1 MRTHMNRFKNAFE
14 PAFLKTTFQTAFPIA
29 MQFFLASAVNLIDV
43 VMIGSLGDS
52 AVAAAGGANQIFFL
66 LNLMLFGINSGASVF
81 LSQFWG
87 TRDLK
92 NVRRT
97 MGMMY
102 LLGAA
107 AVTLFTLGALL
118 IPRFLV
124 GFYVHEEPALSMS
137 ASYLRIVGI
146 SYPVTAISMI
156 LSMVC
161 RCTGDVKIPTRA
173 SVLSIILNVS
183 GNALLIFGLC
193 GFPALGLDGAAI
205 ATAIARTAE
214 CLFLILIVYKNKL
227 PGAAKVKELFAF
239 DRSFLTKYIKTAWP
253 VLLNEILWSV
263 GTSLYSVAYGMLGT
277 SALAAVQISNTVIQ
291 LLFVFTRGLSNAC
304 GITIGRTVGTGD
316 REKALDYGYRFS
328 LLLPATGLL
337 TGLVVIAIHPIFLGL
352 YQVTPET
359 LSMARTLLILQALMM
374 TVKADSMALVVGIF
388 RAGGDTMFACLL
400 DTGTVWLV
408 GVPLGF
414 LAVFLGAPLWG
425 VALCVY
431 CDDIAKVAVGFVHL
445 FRENWVKNV
454 TAQIQEG

>member
-1 MRTHMNRFKNAFE
+1 MNRVKNAFE
-14 PAFLKTTFQTAFPIA
+14 PSFLKTIFRTAFPIA

-52 AVAAAGGANQIFFL
+52 AVAASGGANQIFFL

-102 LLGAA
+102 LLGSV

-118 IPRFLV
+118 APRFLV
-124 GFYVHEEPALSMS
+124 GFYVHEEPALSMG

-146 SYPVTAISMI
+146 SYPVTALSMI

-161 RCTGDVKIPTRA
+161 RCTGDVSIPTRA
-173 SVLSIILNVS
+173 SMLSIVINVV

-205 ATAIARTAE
+205 ATAIARAAE
-214 CLFLILIVYKNKL
+214 CLFLVIIIYQKKL

-239 DRSFLTKYIKTAWP
+239 DKSFVSKYIKTAWP
-253 VLLNEILWSV
+253 VLLNEILWST
-263 GTSLYSVAYGMLGT
+263 GISLYSVAYGLLGT
-277 SALAAVQISNTVIQ
+277 EALAAVQISNTAIQ

-304 GITIGRTVGTGD
+304 GIFVGRTVGAGD
-316 REKALDYGYRFS
+316 REQALDYGYRFAI
-328 LLLPATGLL
+328 LLPVVGFCTGLIL
-337 TGLVVIAIHPIFLGL
+337 IAIHPLLLSL
-352 YQVTPET
+352 YQVSAET
-359 LSMARTLLILQALMM
+359 LAMAKALLILQALMG

-388 RAGGDTMFACLL
+388 RAGGDTLFACLL

-408 GVPLGF
+408 GVPLAF
-414 LAVFLGAPLWG
+414 LGVWLGAPLWG
-425 VALCVY
+425 VALLVA
-431 CDDIAKVAVGFVHL
+431 CDDIAKVSIGFVHL
-445 FRENWVKNV
+445 FREKWVKNV

>member
-1 MRTHMNRFKNAFE
+1 MNRVKNAFE
-14 PAFLKTTFQTAFPIA
+14 PGFLKTIFRTAFPIA

-52 AVAAAGGANQIFFL
+52 AVAASGGANQIFFL

-102 LLGAA
+102 LLGSV

-118 IPRFLV
+118 APRFLV
-124 GFYVHEEPALSMS
+124 GFYVHEEPALSMG

-146 SYPVTAISMI
+146 SYPVTALSMI

-161 RCTGDVKIPTRA
+161 RCTGDVSIPTRA
-173 SVLSIILNVS
+173 SMLSIGINVV
-183 GNALLIFGLC
+183 GNSLLIFGLC

-205 ATAIARTAE
+205 ATAIARAAE
-214 CLFLILIVYKNKL
+214 CLFLVLIVYQKKL

-239 DRSFLTKYIKTAWP
+239 DKSFVTKYIKTAWP
-253 VLLNEILWSV
+253 VLLNEILWST
-263 GTSLYSVAYGMLGT
+263 GISLYSVAYGLLGT
-277 SALAAVQISNTVIQ
+277 EALAAVQISNTAIQ

-304 GITIGRTVGTGD
+304 GIFIGRTVGAGD
-316 REKALDYGYRFS
+316 REKAIDYGYRFS
-328 LLLPATGLL
+328 LLLPTTGLI
-337 TGLVVIAIHPIFLGL
+337 TGLVMIAVHPLILGL

-359 LSMARTLLILQALMM
+359 LGLAKTLLILQSLQMIL
-374 TVKADSMALVVGIF
+374 KSDSMVLVVGIF
-388 RAGGDTMFACLL
+388 RAAGDTMFACLL
-400 DTGTVWLV
+400 DTGSVWLV
-408 GVPLGF
+408 GVPM
-414 LAVFLGAPLWG
+414 AFLGVWLGLPLWG
-425 VALCVY
+425 LSMLIFF
-431 CDDIAKVAVGFVHL
+431 DDIAKVTVGFIHL
-445 FRENWVKNV
+445 FREKWVKNV

>member
-1 MRTHMNRFKNAFE
+1 MNRFKNAFE

-107 AVTLFTLGALL
+107 AVTLFTLG
-118 IPRFLV
+118 
-124 GFYVHEEPALSMS
+124 
-137 ASYLRIVGI
+137 
-146 SYPVTAISMI
+146 
-156 LSMVC
+156 
-161 RCTGDVKIPTRA
+161 
-173 SVLSIILNVS
+173 
-183 GNALLIFGLC
+183 ALLIFGLC

>member
-1 MRTHMNRFKNAFE
+1 MNRVKNAFE
-14 PAFLKTTFQTAFPIA
+14 PSFLKTIFRTAFPIA

-43 VMIGSLGDS
+43 VVIGSLGDS
-52 AVAAAGGANQIFFL
+52 AVAASGGANQIFFL

-102 LLGAA
+102 LLGSV

-118 IPRFLV
+118 APRFLV
-124 GFYVHEEPALSMS
+124 GFYVHEEPALSMG

-146 SYPVTAISMI
+146 SYPVTALSMI

-161 RCTGDVKIPTRA
+161 RCTGDVSIPTRA
-173 SVLSIILNVS
+173 SMLSIGINVV
-183 GNALLIFGLC
+183 GNSLLIFGLC

-205 ATAIARTAE
+205 ATAIARTVE
-214 CLFLILIVYKNKL
+214 CLFLVLIVYQKKL

-239 DRSFLTKYIKTAWP
+239 DKSFVTKYIKTAWP
-253 VLLNEILWSV
+253 VLLNEILWST
-263 GTSLYSVAYGMLGT
+263 GISLYSVAYGLLGT
-277 SALAAVQISNTVIQ
+277 EALAAVQISNTAIQ

-304 GITIGRTVGTGD
+304 GIFVGRTVGAGD
-316 REKALDYGYRFS
+316 REQALDYGYRFAI
-328 LLLPATGLL
+328 LLPVVGFCTGLIL
-337 TGLVVIAIHPIFLGL
+337 IAIHPLLLSL
-352 YQVTPET
+352 YQVSAET
-359 LSMARTLLILQALMM
+359 LAMAKALLILQALMC

-388 RAGGDTMFACLL
+388 RAGGDTLFACLL

-408 GVPLGF
+408 GVPLAF
-414 LAVFLGAPLWG
+414 LGVWLGAPLWG
-425 VALCVY
+425 VALLVA
-431 CDDIAKVAVGFVHL
+431 CDDIAKVSIGFIHL
-445 FRENWVKNV
+445 FREKWVKNV

>member
-1 MRTHMNRFKNAFE
+1 MNRVKNAFE
-14 PAFLKTTFQTAFPIA
+14 PSFLKTIFRTAFPIA

-52 AVAAAGGANQIFFL
+52 AVAASGGANQIFFL

-102 LLGAA
+102 LLGSV

-118 IPRFLV
+118 APRFLV
-124 GFYVHEEPALSMS
+124 GFYVHEEPALSMG

-146 SYPVTAISMI
+146 SYPVTALSMI

-161 RCTGDVKIPTRA
+161 RCTGDVSIPTRA
-173 SVLSIILNVS
+173 SLLSIGINVV

-205 ATAIARTAE
+205 ATAIARVAE
-214 CLFLILIVYKNKL
+214 CLFLVIIIYQKKL

-239 DRSFLTKYIKTAWP
+239 DKSFVSKYIKTAWP
-253 VLLNEILWSV
+253 VLLNEILWST
-263 GTSLYSVAYGMLGT
+263 GISLYSVAYGLLGT
-277 SALAAVQISNTVIQ
+277 EALAAVQISNTAIQ

-304 GITIGRTVGTGD
+304 GIFVGRTVGAGD
-316 REKALDYGYRFS
+316 REQALDYGYRFAI
-328 LLLPATGLL
+328 LLPVVGFCTGLIL
-337 TGLVVIAIHPIFLGL
+337 IAIHPLLLSL
-352 YQVTPET
+352 YQVSAET
-359 LSMARTLLILQALMM
+359 LAMAKALLILQALMG

-388 RAGGDTMFACLL
+388 RAGGDTLFACLL

-408 GVPLGF
+408 GVPLAF
-414 LAVFLGAPLWG
+414 LGVWLGAPLWG
-425 VALCVY
+425 VALLVA
-431 CDDIAKVAVGFVHL
+431 CDDIAKVSIGFVHL
-445 FRENWVKNV
+445 FREKWVKNV

>member
-1 MRTHMNRFKNAFE
+1 MNRVKNAFE
-14 PAFLKTTFQTAFPIA
+14 PSFLKTIFRTAFPIA

-52 AVAAAGGANQIFFL
+52 AVAASGGANQIFFL

-97 MGMMY
+97 IGMMY
-102 LLGAA
+102 LLGSV

-118 IPRFLV
+118 APRFLV
-124 GFYVHEEPALSMS
+124 GFYVHEEPALSMG

-146 SYPVTAISMI
+146 SYPVTALSMI

-161 RCTGDVKIPTRA
+161 RCTGDVSIPTRA
-173 SVLSIILNVS
+173 SMLSIVINVV

-214 CLFLILIVYKNKL
+214 CLFLVIIIYQKKL

-239 DRSFLTKYIKTAWP
+239 DKSFVSKYIKTAWP
-253 VLLNEILWSV
+253 VLLNEILWST
-263 GTSLYSVAYGMLGT
+263 GISLYSVAYGLLGT
-277 SALAAVQISNTVIQ
+277 EALAAVQISNTAIQ

-304 GITIGRTVGTGD
+304 GIFVGRTVGAGD
-316 REKALDYGYRFS
+316 REQALDYGYRFAI
-328 LLLPATGLL
+328 LLPVVGFCTGLIL
-337 TGLVVIAIHPIFLGL
+337 IAIHPLLLSL
-352 YQVTPET
+352 YQVSAET
-359 LSMARTLLILQALMM
+359 LAMVKALLILQALMG

-388 RAGGDTMFACLL
+388 RAGGDTLFACLL

-408 GVPLGF
+408 GVPLAF
-414 LAVFLGAPLWG
+414 LGVWLGAPLWG
-425 VALCVY
+425 VALLVA
-431 CDDIAKVAVGFVHL
+431 CDDIAKVSIGFIHL
-445 FRENWVKNV
+445 FREKWVKNV
-454 TAQIQEG
+454 TAQI

>member
-1 MRTHMNRFKNAFE
+1 MNRVKNAFE
-14 PAFLKTTFQTAFPIA
+14 PGFLKTIFRTAFPIA

-52 AVAAAGGANQIFFL
+52 AVAASGGANQIFFL

-102 LLGAA
+102 LLGSV

-118 IPRFLV
+118 APRFLV
-124 GFYVHEEPALSMS
+124 GFYVHEEPALSMG

-146 SYPVTAISMI
+146 SYPVTALSMI

-161 RCTGDVKIPTRA
+161 RCTGDVSIPTRA
-173 SVLSIILNVS
+173 SMLSIGINVV

-205 ATAIARTAE
+205 ATAIARAAE
-214 CLFLILIVYKNKL
+214 CLFLVIIIYKKNL

-239 DRSFLTKYIKTAWP
+239 DKSFVSKYIKTAWP
-253 VLLNEILWSV
+253 VLLNEILWST
-263 GTSLYSVAYGMLGT
+263 GISLYSVAYGLLGT
-277 SALAAVQISNTVIQ
+277 EALAAVQISNTAIQ

-304 GITIGRTVGTGD
+304 GIFVGRTVGAGD
-316 REKALDYGYRFS
+316 REQAIDYGYRFAILLPVVGFCTGLILITIHP
-328 LLLPATGLL
+328 LLLS
-337 TGLVVIAIHPIFLGL
+337 L
-352 YQVTPET
+352 YQVSEET
-359 LSMARTLLILQALMM
+359 LAMAKALLILQALMG

-388 RAGGDTMFACLL
+388 RAGGDTLFACLL

-408 GVPLGF
+408 GVPLAF
-414 LAVFLGAPLWG
+414 LGVWLGAPLWG
-425 VALCVY
+425 VALLVA
-431 CDDIAKVAVGFVHL
+431 CDDIAKVSIGFVHL
-445 FRENWVKNV
+445 FREKWVKNV

>member
-1 MRTHMNRFKNAFE
+1 MNRVKNAFE
-14 PAFLKTTFQTAFPIA
+14 PGFLKTIFRTAFPIA

-52 AVAAAGGANQIFFL
+52 DVAASGGANQIFFL

-102 LLGAA
+102 LLGSV

-118 IPRFLV
+118 APRFLV
-124 GFYVHEEPALSMS
+124 GLYVHEEPALSMG

-146 SYPVTAISMI
+146 SYPVTALSMI

-161 RCTGDVKIPTRA
+161 RCTGDVSIPTRA
-173 SVLSIILNVS
+173 SMLSIGINVV
-183 GNALLIFGLC
+183 GNSLLIFGLC

-205 ATAIARTAE
+205 ATAIARAAE
-214 CLFLILIVYKNKL
+214 CLFLVLIVYQKKL

-239 DRSFLTKYIKTAWP
+239 DKSFVTKYIKTAWP
-253 VLLNEILWSV
+253 VLLNEILWST
-263 GTSLYSVAYGMLGT
+263 GISLYSVAYGLLGT
-277 SALAAVQISNTVIQ
+277 EALAAVQISNTAIQ

-304 GITIGRTVGTGD
+304 GIFVGRTVGAGD
-316 REKALDYGYRFS
+316 QKQALDYGYRFAI
-328 LLLPATGLL
+328 LLPVVGLCTGLI
-337 TGLVVIAIHPIFLGL
+337 VIVIHPLFLSL
-352 YQVTPET
+352 YQVSAET
-359 LSMARTLLILQALMM
+359 LAMARALMILQALMC

-388 RAGGDTMFACLL
+388 RAGGDTLFACLL

-408 GVPLGF
+408 GVPLAF
-414 LAVFLGAPLWG
+414 LGVWLGAPLWG
-425 VALCVY
+425 VALLVA
-431 CDDIAKVAVGFVHL
+431 CDDIAKVSIGFVHL
-445 FRENWVKNV
+445 FREKWVKNV

>member
-1 MRTHMNRFKNAFE
+1 MKRIKNAFE
-14 PAFLKTTFQTAFPIA
+14 PAFLKTIFQTAFPIA

-87 TRDLK
+87 TQDLK

-102 LLGAA
+102 LLGSV
-107 AVTLFTLGALL
+107 AVTLFTLGAV
-118 IPRFLV
+118 LV
-124 GFYVHEEPALSMS
+124 PEVLVSFYVHEEPALSMS
-137 ASYLRIVGI
+137 ASYLRIVGV
-146 SYPVTAISMI
+146 SYPVTAVSMI

-173 SVLSIILNVS
+173 SILSITINVA

-193 GFPALGLDGAAI
+193 GFPALGLNGAAI

-214 CLFLILIVYKNKL
+214 CLFLLLIVYKNRL
-227 PGAAKVKELFAF
+227 PGAAKLKELFAF
-239 DRSFLTKYIKTAWP
+239 ARSFVSKYIKTAWP
-253 VLLNEILWSV
+253 VLLNEILWSTGV
-263 GTSLYSVAYGMLGT
+263 SLYSVAYGMLGT

-304 GITIGRTVGTGD
+304 GIFIGRTVGAGD
-316 REKALDYGYRFS
+316 RDKAIDYGYRFS
-328 LLLPATGLL
+328 LLLPVTGFL
-337 TGLVVIAIHPIFLGL
+337 TGLVVIAIHPLFLAL

-359 LSMARTLLILQALMM
+359 LAMARTLLILQALMM

-388 RAGGDTMFACLL
+388 RAGGDTLFACLL

-414 LAVFLGAPLWG
+414 LAVHLSAPLWG

>member
-1 MRTHMNRFKNAFE
+1 MNRVKNAFE
-14 PAFLKTTFQTAFPIA
+14 PSFLKTIFRTAFPIA

-52 AVAAAGGANQIFFL
+52 AVAASGGANQIFFL

-102 LLGAA
+102 LLGSV

-118 IPRFLV
+118 APRFLV
-124 GFYVHEEPALSMS
+124 GFYVHEEPALSMG

-146 SYPVTAISMI
+146 SYPVTALSMI

-161 RCTGDVKIPTRA
+161 RCTGDVSIPTRA
-173 SVLSIILNVS
+173 SMLSIVINVV

-214 CLFLILIVYKNKL
+214 CLFLVIIIYQKKL

-239 DRSFLTKYIKTAWP
+239 DKSFVSKYIKTAWP
-253 VLLNEILWSV
+253 VLLNEILWST
-263 GTSLYSVAYGMLGT
+263 GISLYSVAYGLLGT
-277 SALAAVQISNTVIQ
+277 EALAAVQISNTAIQ

-304 GITIGRTVGTGD
+304 GIFVGRTVGAGD
-316 REKALDYGYRFS
+316 REQALDYGYRFAI
-328 LLLPATGLL
+328 LLPVVGFCTGLIL
-337 TGLVVIAIHPIFLGL
+337 IAIHPLLLSL
-352 YQVTPET
+352 YQVSAET
-359 LSMARTLLILQALMM
+359 LAMAKALLILQALMG

-388 RAGGDTMFACLL
+388 RAGGDTLFACLL

-408 GVPLGF
+408 GVPLAF
-414 LAVFLGAPLWG
+414 LGVWLGAPLWG
-425 VALCVY
+425 VALLVA
-431 CDDIAKVAVGFVHL
+431 CDDIAKVSIGFIHL
-445 FRENWVKNV
+445 FREKWVKNV
-454 TAQIQEG
+454 TAQI

>member
-1 MRTHMNRFKNAFE
+1 MNRVKNAFE
-14 PAFLKTTFQTAFPIA
+14 PSFLKTIFRTAFPIA

-52 AVAAAGGANQIFFL
+52 AVAASGGANQIFFL

-102 LLGAA
+102 LLGSV

-118 IPRFLV
+118 APRFLV
-124 GFYVHEEPALSMS
+124 GFYVHEEPALSMG

-146 SYPVTAISMI
+146 SYPVTALSMI

-161 RCTGDVKIPTRA
+161 RCTGDVSIPTRA
-173 SVLSIILNVS
+173 SLLSIGINVV
-183 GNALLIFGLC
+183 GNSLLIFGLC

-214 CLFLILIVYKNKL
+214 CLFLVIIIYQKKL

-239 DRSFLTKYIKTAWP
+239 DKSFVSKYIKTAWP
-253 VLLNEILWSV
+253 VLLNEILWST
-263 GTSLYSVAYGMLGT
+263 GISLYSVAYGLLGT
-277 SALAAVQISNTVIQ
+277 EALAAVQISNTAIQ

-304 GITIGRTVGTGD
+304 GIFVGRTVGAGD
-316 REKALDYGYRFS
+316 REQALDYGYRFAI
-328 LLLPATGLL
+328 LLPVVGFCTGLIL
-337 TGLVVIAIHPIFLGL
+337 IAIHPLLLSL
-352 YQVTPET
+352 YQVSAET
-359 LSMARTLLILQALMM
+359 LAMAKALLILQALMG

-388 RAGGDTMFACLL
+388 RAGGDTLFACLL

-408 GVPLGF
+408 GVPLAF
-414 LAVFLGAPLWG
+414 LGVWLGAPLWG
-425 VALCVY
+425 VALLVA
-431 CDDIAKVAVGFVHL
+431 CDDIAKVSIGFIHL
-445 FRENWVKNV
+445 FREKWVKNV
-454 TAQIQEG
+454 TAQI

>member
-1 MRTHMNRFKNAFE
+1 MNRFKNAFE

-137 ASYLRIVGI
+137 ASYLRIVGF
-146 SYPVTAISMI
+146 SYPVTALSMI
-156 LSMVC
+156 LAMVC
-161 RCTGDVKIPTRA
+161 RCTGDVSIPTRA
-173 SVLSIILNVS
+173 SMLSIGLNV
-183 GNALLIFGLC
+183 GLNAVLIFGLC
-193 GFPALGLDGAAI
+193 GFPALGLEGAAI

-214 CLFLILIVYKNKL
+214 CLFLLLIVYKNKL

-408 GVPLGF
+408 GVPLAF
-414 LAVFLGAPLWG
+414 LGVWLGAPLWV
-425 VALCVY
+425 VALLIA
-431 CDDIAKVAVGFVHL
+431 CDDIAKVSIGFVHL

-454 TAQIQEG
+454 TARIQEG